1 LQLNVNGNTTVI
13 DDNGLRNITTIDGIV
28 YTERRLVLSMQF
40 EGGFIMTIEQKAEYP
55 GQFKT
60 KANGTSGRWKG
71 KKKKH

>member
-1 LQLNVNGNTTVI
+1 
-13 DDNGLRNITTIDGIV
+13 
-28 YTERRLVLSMQF
+28 MQF

-71 KKKKH
+71 KKKTLESSIFFQINLFTRFYLFLQLFP